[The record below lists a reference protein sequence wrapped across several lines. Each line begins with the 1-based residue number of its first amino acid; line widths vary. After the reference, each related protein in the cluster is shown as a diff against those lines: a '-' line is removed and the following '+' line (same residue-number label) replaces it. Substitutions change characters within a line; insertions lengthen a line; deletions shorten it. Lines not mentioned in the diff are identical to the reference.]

1 MARRREPEKGVVELF
16 EDVIN
21 TFLENEDL
29 SELYFSMGNMEIRYQ
44 RKNSSGITIEFAE
57 SDPATA
63 EDREEGAEEK

>member
-1 MARRREPEKGVVELF
+1 MTRRREP
-16 EDVIN
+16 D
-21 TFLENEDL
+21 LENEDL

-44 RKNSSGITIEFAE
+44 RKNSSGIVIGF

>member
-1 MARRREPEKGVVELF
+1 MTRRREPEKGVVELF
-16 EDVIN
+16 ENVIN

-29 SELYFSMGNMEIRYQ
+29 SELYFSMGNMEIQYQ
-44 RKNSSGITIEFAE
+44 RKNSSGIVIGF